1 MNNTIKDCSIKV
13 IPDNYK
19 ELSELI
25 GIENLLKLADN
36 YGGTMVYIPLRY
48 RITRLERDTRIRK
61 EFNGGNYRELARKY
75 NVCESTIRTVVNS
88 NEKRGGNK
96 NK

>member
-1 MNNTIKDCSIKV
+1 MNNAIKDCSIKV

-25 GIENLLKLADN
+25 GIDNLLKLADN

-75 NVCESTIRTVVNS
+75 NVCESTIRAVINGTNRRR
-88 NEKRGGNK
+88 E
-96 NK
+96 